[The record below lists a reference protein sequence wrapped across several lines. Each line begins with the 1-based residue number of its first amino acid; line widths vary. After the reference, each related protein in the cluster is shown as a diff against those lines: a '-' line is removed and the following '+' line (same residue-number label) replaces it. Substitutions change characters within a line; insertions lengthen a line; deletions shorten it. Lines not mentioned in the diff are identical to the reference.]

1 MNTVNT
7 TENPQARPED
17 EDREHLTGRTDAA
30 EDAVDATP
38 DADLTDADAS
48 ATSRARV
55 ADETSGAT
63 TGADGTPGAADATAD
78 GADEAGEA
86 EEAGSPRTALYV
98 RRRRAPALGF
108 WVLLSFLV
116 PGILALLSVPLF
128 GFGDLRGVV
137 NFVLL
142 AMVVIGLPLAALASF
157 VDARRHRRE
166 DRRRG

>member
-17 EDREHLTGRTDAA
+17 EDREQMTGPADAA
-30 EDAVDATP
+30 EDAVDATSDGDP
-38 DADLTDADAS
+38 TGADAS
-48 ATSRARV
+48 ATSRAR
-55 ADETSGAT
+55 AEDETSVAT
-63 TGADGTPGAADATAD
+63 TGADGTPAEADGTAD
-78 GADEAGEA
+78 GAG
-86 EEAGSPRTALYV
+86 EAGSPRTALYV

-116 PGILALLSVPLF
+116 PGVLALLSVPLF

-142 AMVVIGLPLAALASF
+142 AMVVIGLPLAAIASF

>member
-7 TENPQARPED
+7 TENPQTRPED

-48 ATSRARV
+48 ATSRAR
-55 ADETSGAT
+55 AEDETSVAT
-63 TGADGTPGAADATAD
+63 TGADGTPAEAD
-78 GADEAGEA
+78 GAG
-86 EEAGSPRTALYV
+86 EAGSPRTALYV
-98 RRRRAPALGF
+98 RRRRATALGF

-116 PGILALLSVPLF
+116 PGVLALLSVPLF

-142 AMVVIGLPLAALASF
+142 AMVVIGLPLAAIASF

-166 DRRRG
+166 DRRR